1 MPTSRTILGH
11 RGEDL
16 ARRTLQD
23 KGYSILDT
31 NYRCRWGEIDIIAQQ
46 GDELVFVEVRTRS
59 SSTYGAP
66 EESVTL
72 AKVRRLVATAQH
84 YLQNHGGDSLDWRI
98 DLISVKMGPTGNST
112 GIDHLR
118 HAVQM

>member
-1 MPTSRTILGH
+1 MPTSRTHLGDW
-11 RGEDL
+11 GEDL
-16 ARRTLQD
+16 AHRMLRS

-31 NYRCRWGEIDIIAQQ
+31 KYRCRWGEIDIVARE

-59 SSTYGAP
+59 SSRYGAP
-66 EESVTL
+66 EESVTR

-84 YLQNHGGDSLDWRI
+84 YLQNRGGDCLSWRI
-98 DLISVKMGPTGNST
+98 DLVSVRTGPTVTSP

-118 HAVQM
+118 HAVQL